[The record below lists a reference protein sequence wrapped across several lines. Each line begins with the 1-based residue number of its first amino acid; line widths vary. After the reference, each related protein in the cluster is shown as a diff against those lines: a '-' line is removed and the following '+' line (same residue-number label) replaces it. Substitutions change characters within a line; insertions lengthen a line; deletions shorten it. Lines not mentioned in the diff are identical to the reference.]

1 MVDAA
6 KSAGGCLGSARQLKD
21 FNGNPYPGN
30 QIPVSTFDPAGLK
43 LASTYF
49 PVSTDPCGTYRY
61 GVPLNNPDDQW
72 IGRIDY
78 NMSSKNVFF
87 GRFYMYDSPAAPDF
101 RQQQRPNHHN
111 RGQLG
116 QVADLDHRR
125 HLYP

>member
-6 KSAGGCLGSARQLKD
+6 KSTGGCLGAAKQLKD
-21 FNGNPYPGN
+21 LNGNPYPGN
-30 QIPVSTFDPAGLK
+30 QIPVSTFDPAGFK

-49 PVSTDPCGTYRY
+49 PVSADPCGTYRY

-87 GRFYMYDSPAAPDF
+87 GRYYLYDYLQLPIFD
-101 RQQQRPNHHN
+101 RQQRPDHPN
-111 RGQLG
+111 RRQLG
-116 QVADLDHRR
+116 QVADHDHRR
-125 HLYP
+125 HLYR